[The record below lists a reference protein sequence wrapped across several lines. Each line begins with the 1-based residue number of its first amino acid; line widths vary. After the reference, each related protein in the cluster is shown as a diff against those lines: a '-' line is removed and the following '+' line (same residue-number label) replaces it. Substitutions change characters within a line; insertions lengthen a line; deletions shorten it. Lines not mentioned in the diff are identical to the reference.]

1 MDIQSSILNAI
12 FALFPVHVPGWVS
25 PIKPSKPAHGGIP
38 LSLYNDKKNLLVMVD
53 PWSELQR
60 PNQLMEAFDSV
71 ALYVN
76 DAPAPVAG
84 AIVQPGDE
92 QKRISLIVSY
102 GHLIH
107 GLNRLYYKVTRLSG
121 NVETSRDLLVLYHLR
136 APANLDLVIP
146 PDVLTKGVSAAR
158 AAQGVVFG
166 FTYNTAQA
174 YDLVRLRIG
183 NESFTKEVTD
193 PPTPLTIT
201 LFTADFL
208 KVGDGKIA
216 VDFLVTDQLGNV
228 ATSGTKT
235 LDVHVA
241 RLDLQ
246 PPTVIGQNG
255 NNFSPT
261 QTQIRMLVPTGPLLS
276 TDQLTVAWTGATSV
290 AAGSYTSPPRAVS
303 AGLEI
308 AVPRSVLAY
317 SLGQTVS
324 VTYTIIRDGIATTS
338 PVLLLNILVLP
349 AAALIT
355 PKIIEADA
363 NNVLDVVA
371 LGSKNATIH
380 GLLWTLIEVGQQVWL
395 TLEGKK
401 ADGSAHNL
409 TVWNGGGN
417 FVNATWVSQGFWPR
431 TFANSYLKQLGDG
444 STLTLRF
451 KAALDQSNIEA
462 RAVVFPVRT
471 YTIRS
476 VAQLAPTIDSV
487 KDLSGWEI
495 ADNGYTVHNSVTVS
509 GTAPA
514 GQEVEVFVGTV
525 SKDKV
530 KAGADGSWNL
540 RLTGLAL
547 DVLHS
552 IKAIGQYGSHPS
564 SNVRRLT
571 SVFGQRPAITAAHDS
586 KGQPITNG
594 GSTPDTTVRLT
605 GTANSF
611 LEVEIFDGTTSTGKK
626 ATTDAKGVW
635 MVELTGLT
643 TTEHLFKAKAL
654 YGSGTESGVWTLT
667 VNALAAPT
675 ITSVKDQSNWNIP
688 DNGYTVHT
696 SVTVSGTAP
705 AGQEVEVFLDAASKG
720 KVKAATNSIW
730 TLTLGGLALNV
741 LHTIKAVG
749 QYADKPPSN
758 LWRLTALNGVTPAI
772 TAAHDSKNAAI
783 ANGGTTSDTSIKL
796 SGTANTFLEVEIF
809 DGTTSKGKVKADVS
823 GKWTFTVTGLTAS
836 KHEFTAKALYGSSTV
851 SAVWTIIVGQE
862 LTPTITSVKGLPS
875 GVEIADG
882 STTIETAITVSGA
895 ANKGLQVEVF
905 DGTVSKGKA
914 TADASTGIW
923 TLPISSLTPAAH
935 SLRAK
940 ALYGAGASSGARTFT
955 VRIAYRDFTPFTGN
969 NWNGW
974 GQTGGYL
981 QFAAEGSNVFLRNT
995 APRNAWDAL
1004 IGYAAKLFSDLP
1016 AGGQY
1021 KVSLKYRCINS
1032 SGKSPSQSYVRCYW
1046 YDTQD
1051 PTTFNLIQNGAW
1063 NTFSRTL
1070 SRSTSKYLII
1080 HLFVGFS
1087 TPLPGGET
1095 VHLDIDDFLIEEV

>member
-25 PIKPSKPAHGGIP
+25 PIKPPARAHGGIP
-38 LSLYNDKKNLLVMVD
+38 RSLYDDKDSGLQVVID

-60 PNQLMEAFDSV
+60 RNQLMEAFDSV

-76 DAPAPVAG
+76 DAPASVAG

-92 QKRISLIVSY
+92 QKRISLNVPH
-102 GHLIH
+102 GHLVH
-107 GLNRLYYKVTRLSG
+107 GVNRLYYKVTRLSG

-146 PDVLTKGVSAAR
+146 PDVLTNGVSAAR

-228 ATSGTKT
+228 ANSGTKT

-241 RLDLQ
+241 CLDLP

-261 QTQIRMLVPTGPLLS
+261 QPEILAVIPTGPLS
-276 TDQLTVAWTGATSV
+276 PADQYTLTWTGATST

-317 SLGQTVS
+317 SLGKTVN
-324 VTYTIIRDGIATTS
+324 VTYTIIRDGVSTTS
-338 PVLLLNILVLP
+338 PALLLNILVLP

-363 NNVLDVVA
+363 NNVLDVNA
-371 LGSKNATIH
+371 LGTNAATIH

-409 TVWNGGGN
+409 AVWNGGGHY
-417 FVNATWVSQGFWPR
+417 VNATWVNQGFWPR
-431 TFANSYLKQLGDG
+431 TIANSYLKQLGNG
-444 STLTLRF
+444 STLTLKF
-451 KAALDQSNIEA
+451 KAAFDQSNVEA
-462 RAVVFPVRT
+462 NAVVFPDRV
-471 YTIRS
+471 YSIRS
-476 VAQLAPTIDSV
+476 IALIAPTITSV

-586 KGQPITNG
+586 K
-594 GSTPDTTVRLT
+594 
-605 GTANSF
+605 
-611 LEVEIFDGTTSTGKK
+611 
-626 ATTDAKGVW
+626 
-635 MVELTGLT
+635 
-643 TTEHLFKAKAL
+643 
-654 YGSGTESGVWTLT
+654 
-667 VNALAAPT
+667 
-675 ITSVKDQSNWNIP
+675 
-688 DNGYTVHT
+688 
-696 SVTVSGTAP
+696 
-705 AGQEVEVFLDAASKG
+705 
-720 KVKAATNSIW
+720 
-730 TLTLGGLALNV
+730 
-741 LHTIKAVG
+741 
-749 QYADKPPSN
+749 
-758 LWRLTALNGVTPAI
+758 
-772 TAAHDSKNAAI
+772 NAAI

-809 DGTTSKGKVKADVS
+809 DGTTSKGKVKADAS
-823 GKWTFTVTGLTAS
+823 GKWTFTVTGLAAS
-836 KHEFTAKALYGSSTV
+836 RHEFTAKALYGSSTV

-862 LTPTITSVKGLPS
+862 VTPAITSIKGTINHS
-875 GVEIADG
+875 EIPNG
-882 STTIETAITVSGA
+882 STTPETFVTLTGTASTNG
-895 ANKGLQVEVF
+895 QVEIF
-905 DGTVSKGKA
+905 DGSASKGTA
-914 TADASTGIW
+914 TVNASGNW
-923 TLPISSLTPAAH
+923 TLTVGKLTAVAH
-935 SLRAK
+935 SFTAK
-940 ALYGAGASSGARTFT
+940 ALNGSGKISPARTLT
-955 VRIAYRDFTPFTGN
+955 VQAVLSENFDSQPKRLIT
-969 NWNGW
+969 NGQSIDIPSMKISLLSGG
-974 GQTGGYL
+974 GQTGIAPLSDASGYPPISGSRSGQLLHMAYGHSGTFQRIRLDFKSAYSKVGFWHTWVITDNNQVFYYNAAGQLLGQVTLAKSAAGVLL
-981 QFAAEGSNVFLRNT
+981 QEFSAVGIARIEINTLKASDWAAF
-995 APRNAWDAL
+995 DH
-1004 IGYAAKLFSDLP
+1004 F
-1016 AGGQY
+1016 
-1021 KVSLKYRCINS
+1021 
-1032 SGKSPSQSYVRCYW
+1032 
-1046 YDTQD
+1046 
-1051 PTTFNLIQNGAW
+1051 
-1063 NTFSRTL
+1063 TL
-1070 SRSTSKYLII
+1070 SI
-1080 HLFVGFS
+1080 
-1087 TPLPGGET
+1087 
-1095 VHLDIDDFLIEEV
+1095 

>member
-12 FALFPVHVPGWVS
+12 FALFPVHVPGWIS
-25 PIKPSKPAHGGIP
+25 PIKPSARAHGGIP
-38 LSLYNDKKNLLVMVD
+38 LSLYNDKKNLLVVVD
-53 PWSELQR
+53 PSSELQR
-60 PNQLMEAFDSV
+60 GNQIMEAFDSV
-71 ALYVN
+71 ALFVN
-76 DAPAPVAG
+76 DAPTSVAG

-92 QKRISLIVSY
+92 QKRISLVVSY
-102 GHLIH
+102 GHLVH

-121 NVETSRDLLVLYHLR
+121 NVETSRDLFVLYHLR
-136 APANLDLVIP
+136 PPANLDLVIP
-146 PDVLTKGVSAAR
+146 PDVLTQGVSAAR

-174 YDLVRLRIG
+174 YDLVRFRIG

-208 KVGDGKIA
+208 KVGDGKIV
-216 VDFLVTDQLGNV
+216 VDFVVTDQLGNS

-246 PPTVIGQNG
+246 PPTVIGQTG

-261 QTQIRMLVPTGPLLS
+261 QPQVRVAIPTGLLL
-276 TDQLTVAWTGATSV
+276 TDLLFVDWIGATAV
-290 AAGSYTSPPRAVS
+290 AGGSYTSPQQLVS

-324 VTYTIIRDGIATTS
+324 VTYTIIRDGVSTTS
-338 PVLLLNILVLP
+338 PALLLNILVLP
-349 AAALIT
+349 TAALIT

-363 NNVLDVVA
+363 NNVLDVNA

-401 ADGSAHNL
+401 SNGSAHNL
-409 TVWNGGGN
+409 TVWNGGGSK
-417 FVNATWVSQGFWPR
+417 VNQKWVNEGFWPV
-431 TFANSYLKQLGDG
+431 TVANSYLKQLGDG
-444 STLTLRF
+444 SSLTLRF

-476 VAQLAPTIDSV
+476 VALLAPTIDSV

-495 ADNGYTVHNSVTVS
+495 ADNGYTVHNSVTAR

-530 KAGADGSWNL
+530 KAGADGSWSL

-571 SVFGQRPAITAAHDS
+571 SVFGQRPAITAAHNL
-586 KGQPITNG
+586 KGQPI
-594 GSTPDTTVRLT
+594 S
-605 GTANSF
+605 
-611 LEVEIFDGTTSTGKK
+611 
-626 ATTDAKGVW
+626 
-635 MVELTGLT
+635 
-643 TTEHLFKAKAL
+643 
-654 YGSGTESGVWTLT
+654 
-667 VNALAAPT
+667 
-675 ITSVKDQSNWNIP
+675 
-688 DNGYTVHT
+688 
-696 SVTVSGTAP
+696 
-705 AGQEVEVFLDAASKG
+705 
-720 KVKAATNSIW
+720 
-730 TLTLGGLALNV
+730 
-741 LHTIKAVG
+741 
-749 QYADKPPSN
+749 
-758 LWRLTALNGVTPAI
+758 
-772 TAAHDSKNAAI
+772 
-783 ANGGTTSDTSIKL
+783 NGGTTSDTSIKL
-796 SGTANTFLEVEIF
+796 SGTANAFLEVEIF
-809 DGTTSKGKVKADVS
+809 DGTTSRDKVKADAS
-823 GKWTFTVTGLTAS
+823 GKWTFTVTDLAAS

-851 SAVWTIIVGQE
+851 SAVWTIIIGQE

-1046 YDTQD
+1046 YETQD

-1070 SRSTSKYLII
+1070 SRSTSKYLVI

-1087 TPLPGGET
+1087 TPLPGGRRC
-1095 VHLDIDDFLIEEV
+1095 I